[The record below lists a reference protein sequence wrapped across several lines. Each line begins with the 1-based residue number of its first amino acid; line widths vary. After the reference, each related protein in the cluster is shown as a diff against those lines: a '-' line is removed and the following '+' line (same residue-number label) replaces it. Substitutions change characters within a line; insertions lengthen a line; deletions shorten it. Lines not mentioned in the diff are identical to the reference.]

1 MRAAVFHGNGE
12 LRVQDWPVPHVERPD
27 DVVIRV
33 EACGVCGSDLKV
45 MAVPPGHPSTPPVVL
60 GHEFIGRVVEV
71 GPAAGDVKVGMRV
84 AVDPDPKCGAC
95 AYCRAGRP
103 ENCLNVVAL
112 GVYADGALAEL
123 VRAPAASVFPLAESV
138 PLETAALIE
147 PLACVVNAVNNRAL
161 PRPGESAVVFGAGTI
176 GCLFVALLRAGGASP
191 VVVVEPSE
199 ARWPVARAVGADATL
214 TPGDFAQRRSE
225 LLPLGAD
232 IIVDAVGSQLATA
245 IDHAAMGGRIVL
257 FGQDANVVAP
267 VKQYTITERSLTI
280 LGTYITHY
288 TFPTAIRLVESG
300 ALPLA
305 PIVTH
310 VLPLERT
317 LEGLD
322 LLRSGVATKVVLTP

>member
-12 LRVQDWPVPHVERPD
+12 LRVQDWPKPAIERSD
-27 DVVIRV
+27 DVLIRV
-33 EACGVCGSDLKV
+33 EACGVCGSDLQV

-60 GHEFIGRVVEV
+60 GHEFIGRVVEA
-71 GPAAGDVKVGMRV
+71 GPAAADLRVGMRV

-95 AYCRAGRP
+95 SYCRAGRP

-112 GVYADGALAEL
+112 GVYADGALAEY
-123 VRAPAASVFPLAESV
+123 VKAPAASVFPLADSV
-138 PLETAALIE
+138 PRETAALIE
-147 PLACVVNAVNNRAL
+147 PLACVVNAVNNRAT

-176 GCLFVALLRAGGASP
+176 GCLFVALLRAAGAGP

-199 ARWPVARAVGADATL
+199 ARWAVARAVGASETL
-214 TPGDFAQRRSE
+214 GPGEFAERRAE

-232 IIVDAVGSQLATA
+232 IIVDAVGSQFATA
-245 IDHAAMGGRIVL
+245 VDHAAMGGRIVL
-257 FGQDANVVAP
+257 FGQNANVVAP

-300 ALPLA
+300 VLPLA
-305 PIVTH
+305 PIVSH

-317 LEGLD
+317 LDGLD